1 MATIA
6 NKTHTPIIVS
16 LPGGKKLRLG
26 PLKSAEVRAKA
37 VEHPAVKRLV
47 EAGTIQVTET
57 GRTSG
62 HTNAGPKGGKFA
74 GEGRSHGG
82 GSIRKTGDR

>member
-6 NKTHTPIIVS
+6 NKTHKPISIS

-26 PLKSAEVRAKA
+26 PLKSAEVKAKA

-47 EAGTIQVTET
+47 EAGTIAVTGK
-57 GRTSG
+57 GRSSG
-62 HTNAGPKGGKFA
+62 HSKAGPKGA
-74 GEGRSHGG
+74 TARGRRSQGG
-82 GSIRKTGDR
+82 DSIRKTGDR